1 MPDQV
6 DLTYQGLL
14 RLWASPDQN
23 AGSSIASSHY
33 SPTETGCRMRL
44 RVDQLA
50 VIGSADVGGR
60 AVPDN
65 FGIEWLQGRGSGVV
79 LPLTRLLPVSAQR
92 GKLGIGSTLPSV
104 TVEDEFSSSAAF
116 SDPVLS
122 DEDFI
127 LSTVLETRTR
137 VSFQAAIQS
146 DENLVDLTL
155 AAHLEAIRDTL
166 LVEIVTGDG
175 SGNHLNGIM
184 GRAGVGS
191 ETYDAA
197 AIGSDAPF
205 GLAEN
210 AIEDAG
216 GEPAG
221 MAWLLGESLSNA
233 TRTSLL
239 EPGSDRRT
247 EERRRFT
254 LSGTPIQRLGSGI
267 DDTTGVGAD
276 WSKVLVPIADELEIT
291 VDRISQPGTLKLTS
305 RWAVADPILSRPGAV
320 SVVTEA

>member
-6 DLTYQGLL
+6 NLTYQGLL
-14 RLWASPDQN
+14 RLWASPDQS
-23 AGSSIASSHY
+23 AGSNIASSHY
-33 SPTETGCRMRL
+33 SPTPDGCRMRL

-50 VIGSADVGGR
+50 IIGSDAVGGR
-60 AVPDN
+60 ATPPDY
-65 FGIEWLQGRGSGVV
+65 GIEWLQGRGSGPVM
-79 LPLTRLLPVSAQR
+79 PLIRLLPIEATR
-92 GKLGIGSTLPSV
+92 GKLGIGSTLPTV

-116 SDPVLS
+116 SDPTLS

-155 AAHLEAIRDTL
+155 AAHLEAIRDQL
-166 LVEIVTGDG
+166 LIEIVAGDS
-175 SGNHLNGIM
+175 SGNHLTGLMSRTDNDTQ
-184 GRAGVGS
+184 
-191 ETYDAA
+191 TYAVAD
-197 AIGSDAPF
+197 IGSDVPF

-210 AIEDAG
+210 SIEDAG
-216 GEPAG
+216 GDAAG

-233 TRTSLL
+233 TRTTLI
-239 EPGSDRRT
+239 EPGSDRRV

-254 LSGTPIQRLGSGI
+254 LSGSPVQRLTAGI
-267 DDTTGVGAD
+267 ADTTAVGAD
-276 WSKVLVPIADELEIT
+276 WSKVIVPVADELEVTI
-291 VDRISQPGTLKLTS
+291 DRVSQPGTLKLTS

-320 SVVTEA
+320 SVVTQI